1 MSITT
6 VQAPS
11 SKGNNVFFSTGSK
24 TNADKLKTGLDALN
38 LGQFAPKKNSKLV
51 ALHQALKGVC
61 GRKDRL
67 IRPLKG
73 EPGYAVVREE
83 KGEDGKSLS
92 HTVEFDA
99 LMPTD
104 SHCPVFRDPDGE
116 YFSPFED
123 NAITQRFQIECERVQ
138 ASAISK
144 SLVQIIDYMHG
155 ISLRPRGGVYW
166 VPQGAVDRFENVA
179 QCFHESCEGKLN
191 KVYFQ
196 TTVHDD
202 KLRDSVIMGLTDSI
216 ETETRQML
224 EVLSQP
230 DVGKRAK
237 KTKMDR
243 CGKLL
248 KRISGYEKM
257 FQVSL
262 QELQKHVSHV
272 EAQAMMTAFG
282 GN

>member
-1 MSITT
+1 MSINQ

-11 SKGNNVFFSTGSK
+11 SRGNNVFFSTGSK
-24 TNADKLKTGLDALN
+24 TNADKLKNSLAALGLE
-38 LGQFAPKKNSKLV
+38 QYAPKQNSKLV
-51 ALHQALKGVC
+51 ATHQALKSVC

-99 LMPTD
+99 LMPAGSD
-104 SHCPVFRDPDGE
+104 FPVFRNPDGE
-116 YFSPFED
+116 YFSPVED
-123 NAITQRFQIECERVQ
+123 GAITHRFQIECERVQ
-138 ASAISK
+138 ASAVSK

-166 VPQGAVDRFENVA
+166 IPQGAVAKFEKVA
-179 QCFHESCEGKLN
+179 ECFQNSCEGNLN

-202 KLRDSVIMGLTDSI
+202 KLRDSVIMGLTESI
-216 ETETRQML
+216 ENETRQML
-224 EVLSQP
+224 EALSQP

-262 QELQKHVSHV
+262 QELQKHVADV
-272 EAQAMMTAFG
+272 EAEAMMTAFG
-282 GN
+282 NN